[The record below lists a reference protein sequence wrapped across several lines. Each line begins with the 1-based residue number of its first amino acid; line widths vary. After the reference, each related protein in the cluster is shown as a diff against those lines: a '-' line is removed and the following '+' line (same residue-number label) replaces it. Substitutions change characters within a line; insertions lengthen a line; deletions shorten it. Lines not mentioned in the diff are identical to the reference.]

1 MSNKNYKDDD
11 ENKSWSSWG
20 LSNAKNAKQ
29 FSKKKTSLGNESAAK
44 HDDEPATKKTKS
56 EERGLFG
63 NNSEENADL
72 SKPSLLSHVKGHLN
86 LPPRPESSS
95 QNPTSKTSSPKRQYM
110 YRSPSKALS
119 PLIGGPISEQ
129 TLPVYSSP
137 DSQLSVFSSASGL
150 TGRSQNTD
158 GTSGFVEMQ
167 KQMEQQQKD
176 IEIWKQI
183 VNKKESNKK
192 RLKNIIKILDDH
204 KNTFEYKN
212 GMVAYYLLP
221 SDTSGSDASSEQAEE
236 EEEEE
241 EIEKTAAEEE
251 GTDDNLKDVF
261 NDEKSESDSE
271 PTPDAIKN
279 FTQNLQDLHNEV
291 DKSKNPLEKEALES
305 KFNKMNNELIGLLNQ
320 EEITAQNLEA
330 LFDPTKMN
338 CEENDDDCSL
348 ISKTT
353 IMLMKNETIMKLR
366 GNRTLEDVNRKRNIT
381 NIIDSIL
388 KNDDIRQIHLDSGKT
403 REHRDITERFVDTD
417 KQFLNV
423 WGGASQPGDANTQSR
438 WAKEKCCY
446 LCGGENI
453 SNGITSPEME
463 HKLPSLEF
471 YTKVHN
477 INEYYPKLVQA
488 WQQYVDNNLQSIQS
502 LYQFI
507 NCNSRSWVNDP
518 KLFIE
523 PQFNRVLTPF
533 QDENNSNEDISKFIA
548 LLKVYLMEF
557 AYSHHTCNQLKSND
571 NLNDPKVR
579 LQYIKSVQ
587 AARPDRKQDKS
598 LLKSNKL
605 AEERSNINMDN
616 KTFDNIGGHMSLI
629 NDYIG
634 DYALLLYRNE
644 ARNFGKTTDNTIKE
658 YCLKKIMVQSVKRT
672 VNFLI
677 EYKNK
682 EKRKNAAKRENNQS
696 EQYIDMLDILDN
708 LKEVS
713 DEYKGKS
720 GRAQSLYT
728 KRTSQDAYS
737 KSNKYNLFLDK
748 MDILDDNNT
757 VKKIILYGKTDDIT
771 DDHKNLE
778 DMEIDTMYNNLRYS
792 DMFKNLLAAYN
803 AKKFQNLSN
812 YLDKYVSKEGGKN
825 KTKKNKPKNET
836 RRIKIKSNRKTRRR
850 RSNNKSKKQK

>member
-1 MSNKNYKDDD
+1 MLVS
-11 ENKSWSSWG
+11 
-20 LSNAKNAKQ
+20 
-29 FSKKKTSLGNESAAK
+29 
-44 HDDEPATKKTKS
+44 
-56 EERGLFG
+56 R
-63 NNSEENADL
+63 
-72 SKPSLLSHVKGHLN
+72 
-86 LPPRPESSS
+86 
-95 QNPTSKTSSPKRQYM
+95 
-110 YRSPSKALS
+110 
-119 PLIGGPISEQ
+119 
-129 TLPVYSSP
+129 
-137 DSQLSVFSSASGL
+137 
-150 TGRSQNTD
+150 
-158 GTSGFVEMQ
+158 
-167 KQMEQQQKD
+167 
-176 IEIWKQI
+176 
-183 VNKKESNKK
+183 
-192 RLKNIIKILDDH
+192 
-204 KNTFEYKN
+204 
-212 GMVAYYLLP
+212 
-221 SDTSGSDASSEQAEE
+221 ASS
-236 EEEEE
+236 
-241 EIEKTAAEEE
+241 
-251 GTDDNLKDVF
+251 F
-261 NDEKSESDSE
+261 
-271 PTPDAIKN
+271 
-279 FTQNLQDLHNEV
+279 
-291 DKSKNPLEKEALES
+291 
-305 KFNKMNNELIGLLNQ
+305 
-320 EEITAQNLEA
+320 
-330 LFDPTKMN
+330 
-338 CEENDDDCSL
+338 
-348 ISKTT
+348 
-353 IMLMKNETIMKLR
+353 
-366 GNRTLEDVNRKRNIT
+366 
-381 NIIDSIL
+381 
-388 KNDDIRQIHLDSGKT
+388 
-403 REHRDITERFVDTD
+403 
-417 KQFLNV
+417 
-423 WGGASQPGDANTQSR
+423 
-438 WAKEKCCY
+438 
-446 LCGGENI
+446 
-453 SNGITSPEME
+453 
-463 HKLPSLEF
+463 
-471 YTKVHN
+471 
-477 INEYYPKLVQA
+477 
-488 WQQYVDNNLQSIQS
+488 
-502 LYQFI
+502 
-507 NCNSRSWVNDP
+507 P